1 MSLMHY
7 LGLSLVMTEPENIVK
22 GIKILSEGIII
33 GWPNNSLLG
42 WVFAP

>member
-1 MSLMHY
+1 MFLGHY
-7 LGLSLVMTEPENIVK
+7 LGSSMVMTEPENIVK
-22 GIKILSEGIII
+22 GIQILSDGIII